1 MNDAPRGG
9 PRREVWLTAAVALI
23 MLPSLALA
31 AAPPG
36 ASRIIGLGLVL
47 AGMLLAVIVG

>member
-1 MNDAPRGG
+1 VKA
-9 PRREVWLTAAVALI
+9 RRLWLTVAAALM

-31 AAPPG
+31 AGPDS
-36 ASRIIGLGLVL
+36 ASQAGGFALVI